1 MSIFR
6 FSKVRITNH
15 RPPPGAG
22 AVSPVERSKARPRAV
37 ASADSQHDK
46 WVAMFQEPEL
56 RQMLADLEE
65 RRSRGGD
72 WALNNWVERRVSALR
87 RRLEGLS

>member
-1 MSIFR
+1 
-6 FSKVRITNH
+6 
-15 RPPPGAG
+15 
-22 AVSPVERSKARPRAV
+22 
-37 ASADSQHDK
+37 
-46 WVAMFQEPEL
+46 MFEEPEL

-65 RRSRGGD
+65 RRSRGED